1 MQVQRIAKTC
11 LLYNHYQVKVTVD
24 AGLRESLQAPPR
36 QGHLGQQEPK
46 PMQRAVQT
54 GGGINVWGREAA
66 WDKAVESQ
74 ARASPHQELL
84 EPQLWTLASRGSSWE
99 DRTGADG
106 CPAGQGLK
114 DAGRCCICAENNGI
128 AAAQHTKPTAQ
139 TDGHHRELCRNSYD
153 VQVSTKNLQK
163 MQLVNMANAS
173 LLLHTLDAHNQTIF
187 RTRSCVGT
195 PHKPEDRQQ
204 SPFSHFPRR
213 NTVSDILTPCRQA
226 KRWAQNFIAF
236 SDQLSGTHHI
246 VL

>member
-1 MQVQRIAKTC
+1 M
-11 LLYNHYQVKVTVD
+11 
-24 AGLRESLQAPPR
+24 
-36 QGHLGQQEPK
+36 
-46 PMQRAVQT
+46 
-54 GGGINVWGREAA
+54 
-66 WDKAVESQ
+66 ESQ

-84 EPQLWTLASRGSSWE
+84 EPQLWTLASRGSSRE

-187 RTRSCVGT
+187 RTRSCAGT

-226 KRWAQNFIAF
+226 KR
-236 SDQLSGTHHI
+236 
-246 VL
+246 